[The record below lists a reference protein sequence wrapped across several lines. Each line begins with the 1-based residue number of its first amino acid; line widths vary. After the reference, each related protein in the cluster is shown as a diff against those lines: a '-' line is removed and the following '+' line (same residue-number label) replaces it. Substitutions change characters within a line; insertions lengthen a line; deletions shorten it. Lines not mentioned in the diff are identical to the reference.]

1 MRTLTSEDEIKR
13 LLQNRPEYTQTYQ
26 VSEDVAARIPLDA
39 IGLRRMDES
48 ELRELADYL
57 EVEVDYLRGPF
68 RVIEGECPRCGRHI
82 TFLDFVKTAVDEGVH
97 DRSELR
103 TVLTGEAGNWITVR
117 GRDGGR
123 PVRCSRCQQTLRML
137 GEYSEYSSSNYAY
150 A

>member
-1 MRTLTSEDEIKR
+1 MRTLTSEDEIRR
-13 LLQNRPEYTQTYQ
+13 LLQDRPEYTQTYQ
-26 VSEDVAARIPLDA
+26 VSEDLASRIPLDA
-39 IGLRRMDES
+39 TGLRRMEES

-68 RVIEGECPRCGRHI
+68 RVVDAECPRCGRRI
-82 TFLDFVKTAVDEGVH
+82 TFLDFVQTAVNEGVH

-103 TVLTGEAGNWITVR
+103 TILTGEAGNWITVR

>member
-1 MRTLTSEDEIKR
+1 MRTLTSEEEIRR
-13 LLQNRPEYTQTYQ
+13 LLQDRPEYTQTYQ
-26 VSEDVAARIPLDA
+26 VSGDLAARIPLDA

-48 ELRELADYL
+48 EVRELADYL

-68 RVIEGECPRCGRHI
+68 RVMDADCPSCGRRI
-82 TFLDFVKTAVDEGVH
+82 TFLDFVQTAVDEGVH

-103 TVLTGEAGNWITVR
+103 TILTGEAGNWITVR

-123 PVRCSRCQQTLRML
+123 PVRCSRCQQTLRMP